1 MLQLVIQSLASAQD
15 EGKLRFHLIG
25 GYGLD
30 AHHYHRDTRDLDIL
44 IASDEAEVVHEIVS
58 LLGYV
63 QHDKTP
69 AFLRYWHP
77 TDAKFLPIDVML
89 VNSSTFAKLSSDS
102 ITHSF
107 QGVEVTCPSVASFI
121 ALKLHALKNNPGRTR
136 KDLNDIAALVE
147 KNPGSVTLQEVKAL
161 CDRYA
166 PPHIFD
172 KLKVLL
178 EL

>member
-1 MLQLVIQSLASAQD
+1 MLQLVIQALANAQN

-30 AHHYHRDTRDLDIL
+30 AHNYHRDTRDLDIL
-44 IASDEAEVVHEIVS
+44 IASENAEVVNASVS
-58 LLGYV
+58 ALGYV
-63 QHDKTP
+63 QHDVTP

-77 TDAKFLPIDVML
+77 TDPKFLPIDVML
-89 VNSSTFAKLSSDS
+89 VDTGTFAKLSSS
-102 ITHSF
+102 AVNYTI
-107 QGVEVTCPSVASFI
+107 QGIDVTCPSVASFI
-121 ALKLHALKNNPGRTR
+121 ALKLHAMKNNPGRSR

-147 KNPGSVTLQEVKAL
+147 KNPAAVTLVEVKAL

-166 PPHIFD
+166 PPHIFE